1 MAEPAPHRA
10 HPANRCSPGEGDSLD
25 SLAGGMSHRAHPAD
39 RYSPMRRVR
48 RVHFVGIGGAGMGGI
63 AEVLHT
69 LGFEVTGSDL
79 AAGLMTARLRSLGV
93 RVDAGHDR
101 AHVAG
106 AEVVVVSSAVGEDNP
121 EVVEARRRHLPVV
134 PRAQMLAEI
143 MRFFPASIAVAG
155 THGKTTT
162 TSLVASLLAAGGLDP
177 TFVIGGRLL
186 GAGTNARLGAGEY
199 LVAEADESDASFVLL
214 HPVFAVVT
222 NIDADH
228 MPTYGGDFERLR
240 GAYLEF
246 LHRLPFYGLAVACL
260 DDRHVRE
267 SLPSVARP
275 VVTYGIDTNADLV
288 ATGIAA
294 EGPRTRFRVAGAGF
308 DASTELTLNL
318 PGRHN
323 VLNALAAI
331 AVARELGVSEADIAR
346 AFESFQG
353 IGRRL
358 QVIAALEA
366 AGRPITVIDDYA
378 HHPRE
383 IEATVEAVRAGWPGR
398 RLVAFFQPH
407 RYTRTRDLIDDFA
420 VVLCRLDVLVVLEV
434 YPAGEAPIRAADGR
448 ALCRAIRARGRVDPV
463 FAERVP
469 DLDALA
475 LDLVRPGD
483 VVLTLGA
490 GDVGAAPAAIARA
503 LAAAPA
509 LQAVETGS

>member
-1 MAEPAPHRA
+1 MAEAAFHQAQFAARRTA
-10 HPANRCSPGEGDSLD
+10 
-25 SLAGGMSHRAHPAD
+25 
-39 RYSPMRRVR
+39 MRRAG

-69 LGFEVTGSDL
+69 LGLEVTGSDCT
-79 AAGLMTARLRSLGV
+79 AGTMTARLRGLGV
-93 RVDAGHDR
+93 HVDIGHDR
-101 AHVAG
+101 DHVAG
-106 AEVVVVSSAVGEDNP
+106 AGAVVVSAAIAADNP
-121 EVVEARRRHLPVV
+121 EVVEARRRHIPVV
-134 PRAQMLAEI
+134 PRAQMLAEL
-143 MRFFPASIAVAG
+143 MRFRYSIAVAG

-199 LVAEADESDASFVLL
+199 LVAEADESDASFLLL
-214 HPVFAVVT
+214 HPIIAVVT

-228 MPTYGGDFERLR
+228 MSTYGGDFERLL
-240 GAYLEF
+240 GAYLGF
-246 LHRLPFYGLAVACL
+246 LHRLPFYGLAVLCA

-267 SLPSVARP
+267 TVPSVARSI
-275 VVTYGIDTNADLV
+275 VTYGIDADADFV
-288 ATGIAA
+288 ATDIVAQGR
-294 EGPRTRFRVAGAGF
+294 RTRFRVTRTGAG
-308 DASTELTLNL
+308 DSMDLTLNL

-331 AVARELGVSEADIAR
+331 AVARELGVSGADIAR

-358 QVIAALEA
+358 QVIASVEI
-366 AGRPITVIDDYA
+366 AGRPVTIIDDYA

-383 IEATVEAVRAGWPGR
+383 IEATLEAVRAGWPGR
-398 RLVAFFQPH
+398 RLVVFFQPH
-407 RYTRTRDLIDDFA
+407 RYSRTRDLLDDFA
-420 VVLCRLDVLVVLEV
+420 AVLCGLDVLVILEV
-434 YPAGEAPIRAADGR
+434 YPAGEAPVSGADGR

-463 FAERVP
+463 FAERV
-469 DLDALA
+469 AGVEMIA

-490 GDVGAAPAAIARA
+490 GDVGAAPALIGRA
-503 LAAAPA
+503 LESSRAEAA
-509 LQAVETGS
+509 S

>member
-1 MAEPAPHRA
+1 MPEPALHQA
-10 HPANRCSPGEGDSLD
+10 HLPDRRS
-25 SLAGGMSHRAHPAD
+25 GMH
-39 RYSPMRRVR
+39 RVR

-69 LGFEVTGSDL
+69 LGLEVSGSDCV
-79 AAGLMTARLRSLGV
+79 ASAMTARLRGLGV
-93 RVDAGHDR
+93 RVDIGHDR
-101 AHVAG
+101 AHVAN
-106 AEVVVVSSAVGEDNP
+106 AEVVVVSAAIGIDNP
-121 EVVEARRRHLPVV
+121 EVVEARHRHIPVV
-134 PRAQMLAEI
+134 PRAQMLAEL
-143 MRFFPASIAVAG
+143 MRFRYSIAVAG

-199 LVAEADESDASFVLL
+199 LVAEADESDASFLLL
-214 HPVFAVVT
+214 HPIIAVVT

-228 MPTYGGDFERLR
+228 MSTYDGDFERLR
-240 GAYLEF
+240 SAFLEF
-246 LHRLPFYGLAVACL
+246 LHRLPFYGLAVLCV

-275 VVTYGIDTNADLV
+275 IVTYGIDTDADFV
-288 ATGIAA
+288 ASDIVAQGR
-294 EGPRTRFRVAGAGF
+294 RTRFTVTRAGSG
-308 DASTELTLNL
+308 DSMHLTLNL

-331 AVARELGVSEADIAR
+331 AVARELDVSEADIAR

-358 QVIAALEA
+358 EVIADLEHPD
-366 AGRPITVIDDYA
+366 GPITVIDDYA

-383 IEATVEAVRAGWPGR
+383 IEATLEAVRAGWPGR
-398 RLVAFFQPH
+398 RLVVFFQPH

-420 VVLCRLDVLVVLEV
+420 AVLCALDVLVILEV
-434 YPAGEAPIRAADGR
+434 YSAGEAPLSVADGR

-463 FAERVP
+463 FVESVADIET
-469 DLDALA
+469 LA
-475 LDLVRPGD
+475 PNLVRPAD

-490 GDVGAAPAAIARA
+490 GDIGSAPEAICRA
-503 LAAAPA
+503 LAPVRAEAA
-509 LQAVETGS
+509 S

>member
-1 MAEPAPHRA
+1 MVK
-10 HPANRCSPGEGDSLD
+10 
-25 SLAGGMSHRAHPAD
+25 LAFHQAQLAARRTA
-39 RYSPMRRVR
+39 MRRAR

-69 LGFEVTGSDL
+69 LGLEVTGSDC
-79 AAGLMTARLRSLGV
+79 AAGGMTAHLRGLGV
-93 RVDAGHDR
+93 HVDIGHDP

-106 AEVVVVSSAVGEDNP
+106 ANAVVVSAAIGPDNP
-121 EVVEARRRHLPVV
+121 EVVEARRRHIPVV
-134 PRAQMLAEI
+134 PRAQMLAEL
-143 MRFFPASIAVAG
+143 MRFRYSIAVAG
-155 THGKTTT
+155 AHGKTTT

-199 LVAEADESDASFVLL
+199 LVAEADESDASFLLL
-214 HPVFAVVT
+214 HPIMAVVT

-228 MPTYGGDFERLR
+228 MSTYEGDFERLR

-246 LHRLPFYGLAVACL
+246 LHRLPFYGLAVLCI

-275 VVTYGIDTNADLV
+275 IVTYGIDAEADLV
-288 ATGIAA
+288 ATGIVA
-294 EGPRTRFRVAGAGF
+294 EGPRTRFTVAGAGF
-308 DASTELTLNL
+308 AAPMELTLNL

-331 AVARELGVSEADIAR
+331 AVARELEVSEADIAR

-358 QVIAALEA
+358 QVVAAFER
-366 AGRPITVIDDYA
+366 AGGPVTVIDDYA

-383 IEATVEAVRAGWPGR
+383 IEATLEAVRTGWPGR
-398 RLVAFFQPH
+398 RLVVFFQPH
-407 RYTRTRDLIDDFA
+407 RYSRTRDLMDDFA
-420 VVLCRLDVLVVLEV
+420 AVLSGLEALVIVEV
-434 YPAGEAPIRAADGR
+434 YPAGEAPLPAADGR

-463 FAERVP
+463 FAERVR
-469 DLDALA
+469 DVEALA
-475 LDLVRPGD
+475 ADLVRPGD

-490 GDVGAAPAAIARA
+490 GDIGSAPEAVCRA
-503 LAAAPA
+503 LAPA
-509 LQAVETGS
+509 RVEAVS

>member
-1 MAEPAPHRA
+1 MAEPALRKA
-10 HPANRCSPGEGDSLD
+10 HL
-25 SLAGGMSHRAHPAD
+25 AD
-39 RYSPMRRVR
+39 RRFGMHRVR

-69 LGFEVTGSDL
+69 LGLEVSGSDCI
-79 AAGLMTARLRSLGV
+79 ASAMTARLRGLGV
-93 RVDAGHDR
+93 RVDIGHDR
-101 AHVAG
+101 AHVAD
-106 AEVVVVSSAVGEDNP
+106 AEVVVVSAAIGIDNP
-121 EVVEARRRHLPVV
+121 EVVEARHRHIPVV
-134 PRAQMLAEI
+134 PRAQMLAEL
-143 MRFFPASIAVAG
+143 MRFRYSIAVAG

-199 LVAEADESDASFVLL
+199 LVAEADESDASFLLL
-214 HPVFAVVT
+214 HPIIAVVT

-228 MPTYGGDFERLR
+228 MATYEGDFERLR
-240 GAYLEF
+240 SAFLEF
-246 LHRLPFYGLAVACL
+246 LHRLPFYGLAVLCI

-267 SLPSVARP
+267 TLPSVARP
-275 VVTYGIDTNADLV
+275 IVTYGIDIDADFV
-288 ATGIAA
+288 ASDIVAQGR
-294 EGPRTRFRVAGAGF
+294 RTRFTVTRAGCG
-308 DASTELTLNL
+308 DSMNLTLNL

-331 AVARELGVSEADIAR
+331 AVARELDVSDADIAR

-358 QVIAALEA
+358 EVIADLEHS
-366 AGRPITVIDDYA
+366 GGPVTVIDDYA

-383 IEATVEAVRAGWPGR
+383 IEATLEAVRAGWPGR
-398 RLVAFFQPH
+398 RLVVFFQPH

-420 VVLCRLDVLVVLEV
+420 AVLCALEVLVILEV
-434 YPAGEAPIRAADGR
+434 YSAGEAPLSVADGR

-463 FAERVP
+463 FVERVA
-469 DLDALA
+469 DIETLA
-475 LDLVRPGD
+475 PDLVRPAD

-490 GDVGAAPAAIARA
+490 GDIGAAPEAICRA
-503 LAAAPA
+503 LAPVLA
-509 LQAVETGS
+509 ETAS

>member
-1 MAEPAPHRA
+1 VSEPLPR
-10 HPANRCSPGEGDSLD
+10 PANL
-25 SLAGGMSHRAHPAD
+25 AD
-39 RYSPMRRVR
+39 RHAGMRRVR

-69 LGFEVTGSDL
+69 LGLEVSGSDCT
-79 AAGLMTARLRSLGV
+79 ASAMTTRLRGLGV
-93 RVDAGHDR
+93 QVDIGHDET
-101 AHVAG
+101 HVAG
-106 AEVVVVSSAVGEDNP
+106 AEVVVVSAAIGDDNP

-134 PRAQMLAEI
+134 PRAQMLAEL
-143 MRFFPASIAVAG
+143 MRFRYSIAVAG

-162 TSLVASLLAAGGLDP
+162 TSLIASLLAAGGLDP

-199 LVAEADESDASFVLL
+199 LVAEADESDASFLLL
-214 HPVFAVVT
+214 HPIIAVIT

-228 MPTYGGDFERLR
+228 MSTFGGDFERLR

-246 LHRLPFYGLAVACL
+246 LHRLPFYGLAVACV

-275 VVTYGIDTNADLV
+275 VVTYGFDTDADLV
-288 ATGIAA
+288 ATNIVA
-294 EGPRTRFRVAGAGF
+294 EGPRMRFTVAGAGLGTSI
-308 DASTELTLNL
+308 DLVLNL

-331 AVARELGVSEADIAR
+331 AVARELDVSEADIAR
-346 AFESFQG
+346 AFRSFQG

-358 QVIAALEA
+358 QVIAALES

-383 IEATVEAVRAGWPGR
+383 ISATLEAVRAGWPGR
-398 RLVAFFQPH
+398 RLVVFFQPH
-407 RYTRTRDLIDDFA
+407 RYSRTRDLLDDFA
-420 VVLCRLDVLVVLEV
+420 AVLCDLDVLVVLEV
-434 YPAGEAPIRAADGR
+434 YPAGEVPISVADGR
-448 ALCRAIRARGRVDPV
+448 ALCRAIRARGRTDPV
-463 FAERVP
+463 FAEKVS
-469 DLDALA
+469 DLERLA

-483 VVLTLGA
+483 MVLTLGA
-490 GDVGAAPAAIARA
+490 GDIGAAPAVIGRA
-503 LAAAPA
+503 LESFRAEAA
-509 LQAVETGS
+509 S